1 MYRIEGNDKTTRLLI
16 LLFVFSL
23 LFDGV
28 FRKWFLVPFS
38 TQLMMIKQ
46 VLAILICVFNV
57 NMYMEMT
64 RWEKSIVLIGILAFL
79 TTLMF
84 GHHNITVA
92 IYGCLPLWFGMPLCF
107 IIGRKLQSADIVFI
121 LKLVVYAGLINS
133 VLMILQFNVSPSHIL
148 NFTGGDENA
157 GLSTMMVSEMAGT
170 FRPSG
175 LFVYNTHSNLFMLTN
190 FSIVLYMLVSNTNII
205 NRKLIFLSLILELF
219 ACVCSASRTCIMLH
233 IGVFVFFLF
242 YCIGSRDRS
251 KMLNLLVCIIPMLIL
266 LTFSKLGSSA
276 INNVS
281 KRFDE
286 ASRVQYGK
294 VSTSEGTLNDIF
306 YRNIW
311 YNVDAVLDPHT
322 IDGNSVPFW
331 GYGQGMS
338 TQIGGKLLNVKSGR
352 SGFALAEWD
361 GLRIMCE
368 SGYILGWLILFIR
381 LGYVF
386 RFIPHL
392 AFYKK
397 ENQFLTLSLFLPFL
411 LSFYLLNTWG
421 NVFLANYAFFAGGL
435 FLSVSMKEKQI
446 NNFILRN
453 NEN

>member
-1 MYRIEGNDKTTRLLI
+1 
-16 LLFVFSL
+16 
-23 LFDGV
+23 
-28 FRKWFLVPFS
+28 
-38 TQLMMIKQ
+38 
-46 VLAILICVFNV
+46 
-57 NMYMEMT
+57 
-64 RWEKSIVLIGILAFL
+64 
-79 TTLMF
+79 
-84 GHHNITVA
+84 
-92 IYGCLPLWFGMPLCF
+92 
-107 IIGRKLQSADIVFI
+107 
-121 LKLVVYAGLINS
+121 
-133 VLMILQFNVSPSHIL
+133 
-148 NFTGGDENA
+148 
-157 GLSTMMVSEMAGT
+157 
-170 FRPSG
+170 
-175 LFVYNTHSNLFMLTN
+175 
-190 FSIVLYMLVSNTNII
+190 
-205 NRKLIFLSLILELF
+205 
-219 ACVCSASRTCIMLH
+219 
-233 IGVFVFFLF
+233 
-242 YCIGSRDRS
+242 
-251 KMLNLLVCIIPMLIL
+251 MLIL

-322 IDGNSVPFW
+322 IDGNSIPFW

-421 NVFLANYAFFAGGL
+421 NVFLANYAFFAGGF
-435 FLSVSMKEKQI
+435 FLSVSMNEKQI